1 MSEQE
6 ALKLI
11 PYGIAGFKQIRAD
24 NYVYVDKTK
33 HIETLEKSGVKY
45 PFFVRPRRFGKSL
58 FLDTLSAY
66 YDKNEAEHFDEN
78 FRGTYIAAHKTPLAN
93 QYCILKFSFAG
104 MSNAMEEKF
113 YYTVRNSLVDFFERY
128 PHSKQDA
135 ILEKQFPGAETL
147 IESFFSILG
156 SAYRQKLYIIID
168 EYDQFANAVLAKNL
182 PLFREITSTD
192 GYLKDFYTKLKAATD
207 DNGPVARIFITG
219 VTSISLDSMTSGFS
233 IAQNLSTFPQ
243 FAGLYGFNEAE
254 LKAVIPQVVDLEACG
269 LSADEVF
276 RRMKEWYN
284 GYRFSVDS
292 DETVFNAS
300 MSFYYLSA
308 LRNTYRE
315 PQSMPDPAFAQ
326 DMSKISGILKLGDP
340 DFVKSIVT
348 KALQNE
354 SIEFPAGDLQ
364 LLNLNRHD
372 ELDENELLSAM
383 VYLGYLTF
391 APGDSYALVVPNK
404 AVAIQFFEYY
414 QKFVLALPRFK
425 FAVRYYSEA
434 YQALAKGD
442 PAPLFRLVCNR
453 FTDQSG
459 LHTNLHLSESD
470 FQTLLAASLYFTDE
484 FEVRREVEAVGGARP
499 GFVDLLIQPSQ
510 GKVGPAYLVEL
521 KHLKKSAGT
530 EAAVKVALANAM
542 VQAKSYA
549 ASSSLKSIPNLKC
562 VAAVFVGTQLK
573 ELAVD

>member
-1 MSEQE
+1 MPEQE

-33 HIETLEKSGVKY
+33 YIETLEKSGAKY

-66 YDKNEAEHFDEN
+66 YDKNEVERFDET

-104 MSNAMEEKF
+104 MSNAVEEKF

-128 PHSKQDA
+128 PHPKQDA

-156 SAYRQKLYIIID
+156 SAYRQKLYVIID

-192 GYLKDFYTKLKAATD
+192 GFLKDFYTKLKAATD

-233 IAQNLSTFPQ
+233 IAQNLSMFPQ
-243 FAGLYGFNEAE
+243 FAGLYGFNEVE
-254 LKAVIPQVVDLEACG
+254 LKAVIPQVVDLDACG
-269 LSADEVF
+269 RSDDEVF
-276 RRMKEWYN
+276 RQMKQWYN

-300 MSFYYLSA
+300 MCFYYLSA
-308 LRNTYRE
+308 LRNTHRE
-315 PQSMPDPAFAQ
+315 PKAMLDPAFAQ
-326 DMSKISGILKLGDP
+326 DMSKIAGILKLGDP

-354 SIEFPAGDLQ
+354 SIDFPAGDLQ
-364 LLNLNRHD
+364 LLNLNNHD

-391 APGDSYALVVPNK
+391 APGDSYSLVVPNK

-414 QKFVLALPRFK
+414 QKFVLALPKFK
-425 FAVRYYSEA
+425 FAARDYSEA
-434 YQALAKGD
+434 YQALSKGD
-442 PAPLFRLVCNR
+442 PAPLFHLACSR

-470 FQTLLAASLYFTDE
+470 FQTLLAASLYFTDD
-484 FEVRREVEAVGGARP
+484 FEVRREVEAVGGAHP
-499 GFVDLLIQPSQ
+499 GYIDLLIEPSQ
-510 GKVGPAYLVEL
+510 GKAGPAYLVEL

-530 EAAVKVALANAM
+530 EAAVKTALAKAM
-542 VQAKSYA
+542 EQAQSYA
-549 ASSSLKSIPNLKC
+549 ACSSLRSISNLKC
-562 VAAVFVGTQLK
+562 VAAVFVGTQLR